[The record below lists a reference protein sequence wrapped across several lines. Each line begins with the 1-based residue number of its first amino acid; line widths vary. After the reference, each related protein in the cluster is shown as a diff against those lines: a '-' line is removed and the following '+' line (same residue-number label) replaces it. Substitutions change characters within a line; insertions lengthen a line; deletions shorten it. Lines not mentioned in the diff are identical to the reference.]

1 MNCKKC
7 GDWMHPMYPS
17 DTCKKCSDKMKKIKK
32 RKLSFG
38 PPAPDEIVITIIN
51 PKALKIIIKG

>member
-1 MNCKKC
+1 
-7 GDWMHPMYPS
+7 MHPMYPS